1 MERRGVKTLIID
13 ANISLSQAIY
23 LPYSEQAAAFIEK
36 SRRAG
41 NAFLA
46 PWLWAYEVVSGLR
59 KAVVSG
65 ILTADGAMAALEQ
78 FELFQIKMIEP
89 SNQLNRLALEWAD
102 RLGHSKAYD
111 AQYVAAASQTG
122 SEFWTADKR
131 LANKSV
137 QIGATWV
144 HWVGEIEAD

>member
-41 NAFLA
+41 YAFLA
-46 PWLWAYEVVSGLR
+46 PWLWAYEVGSGLR

-65 ILTADGAMAALEQ
+65 ILTAAGAMAARE
-78 FELFQIKMIEP
+78 
-89 SNQLNRLALEWAD
+89 
-102 RLGHSKAYD
+102 
-111 AQYVAAASQTG
+111 
-122 SEFWTADKR
+122 
-131 LANKSV
+131 
-137 QIGATWV
+137 
-144 HWVGEIEAD
+144 

>member
-1 MERRGVKTLIID
+1 MKTLIID

-23 LPYSEQAAAFIEK
+23 LPYSDQAAAFIEQ

-41 NAFLA
+41 SIFLA

-59 KAVVSG
+59 KAVVLG
-65 ILTADGAMAALEQ
+65 ILSGDRAIAALEQ
-78 FELFQIKMIEP
+78 IETFRIKMIEP
-89 SNQLNRLALEWAD
+89 SNELNRLALEWAE
-102 RLGHSKAYD
+102 RLDHSKAYD

-131 LANKSV
+131 LANKSQQMGV
-137 QIGATWV
+137 TWV
-144 HWVGEIEAD
+144 HWVGEIVAD